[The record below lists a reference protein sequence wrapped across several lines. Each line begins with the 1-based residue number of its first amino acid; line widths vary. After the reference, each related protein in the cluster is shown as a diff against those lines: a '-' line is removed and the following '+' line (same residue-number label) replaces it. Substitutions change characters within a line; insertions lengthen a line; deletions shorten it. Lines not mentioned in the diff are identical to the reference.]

1 MIATNT
7 TVTRPGL
14 EGEKLAQ
21 QAGGLS
27 GRPLKT
33 AFDLGHSPAIR
44 ASAGKIPIIGV
55 GGIETADDAWEKLV
69 AGADLV
75 QIYSVLIYE
84 GPSVVREIIEG
95 LADKVTAPGCAT
107 LTEAIAKAR
116 LIGLP
121 IGQS

>member
-1 MIATNT
+1 MRPNT
-7 TVTRPGL
+7 TITRPGL

-33 AFDLGHSPAIR
+33 LSTSVIR
-44 ASAGKIPIIGV
+44 RLYAHLRGQIPIIGV
-55 GGIETADDAWEKLV
+55 GGIETTDDAWEKLV

-84 GPSVVREIIEG
+84 RSGRGAENYRGTGGGKTSASG
-95 LADKVTAPGCAT
+95 AAT
-107 LTEAIAKAR
+107 LTEAIVQGAWY
-116 LIGLP
+116 
-121 IGQS
+121 